1 MCGIAGF
8 VGPGDRTD
16 LEAMTSAV
24 TTRGPD
30 GEGFHVDAAS
40 RLFLGHRRLAVIDIA
55 HGAQPIWDAER
66 SVAVVFNG
74 EIYNHLELRAELEA
88 LGHVFLT
95 DHCDTEVL
103 VHGWKAWGRD
113 LPLRLNGMFAFAIWQ
128 PEGKRLFLARDRFG
142 EKPLFWAKQGD
153 LFLFGSELTAIDA
166 HRGFVAETDNLSL
179 AKLFAYGFIPAPRS
193 FYRSCSKL
201 PAGHWLEYR
210 LDEGSIET
218 QAYWSYR
225 VEPDLSIVEGEA
237 EEELRHLLR
246 TSVSRRLMTDVPLGV
261 FLSGGVDS
269 TTVATLAAQ
278 SGAIDT
284 FCIGFNDKSYDE
296 SAFAQEVAHHIGS
309 RHHLRTLD
317 MAEAIQLIP
326 DILGRLDEP
335 IADPSI
341 LPTYLLCRFA
351 REHVTVALS
360 GDGGDE
366 LLAGYD
372 TFAALKFATLYQRL
386 VPSFLHGGVRRMV
399 DLLPKSSKNMSL
411 DFKLRRSLAGVGSP
425 PAQWNPRWLA
435 PLQPEEFEDFL
446 QMQVDPEEVYE
457 EAISA
462 WNSAPSTNLI
472 DRTSEFYTRF
482 YLQDNIL
489 TKVDRAA
496 MMNSLETRA
505 VFLDTEL
512 VDFIR
517 RLPADFKFRNG
528 VRKRILKRAVGNIVP
543 ESVLGR
549 AKKGFGIPLM
559 DWIKKMPA
567 AQVSQAVPQANFD
580 FVLSSE
586 AAHRSGRAD
595 HRSFLWT
602 WKTVQW
608 HRQAASAG
616 LPAGWE

>member
-8 VGPGDRTD
+8 VGPGDQAD

-24 TTRGPD
+24 TARGPD
-30 GEGFHVDAAS
+30 GEGYHVDAAS

-55 HGAQPIWDAER
+55 HGAQPMWDADR
-66 SVAVVFNG
+66 SIAVVFNG
-74 EIYNHLELRAELEA
+74 EIYNHVELRAELEA

-113 LPLRLNGMFAFAIWQ
+113 LPERLNGMFAFAIWQ
-128 PEGKRLFLARDRFG
+128 PEKKSLFLARDRFG

-153 LFLFGSELTAIDA
+153 LFLFGSELTCIDA
-166 HRGFVAETDNLSL
+166 HRGFVTETDDVSL

-193 FYRSCSKL
+193 FYRSCFKL
-201 PAGHWLEYR
+201 PAGHWLEYK
-210 LDEGSIET
+210 LSDGSTESR
-218 QAYWSYR
+218 AYWTYR
-225 VEPDLSIVEGEA
+225 VEPDGAIGEGEA
-237 EEELRHLLR
+237 EEELRSLLR
-246 TSVSRRLMTDVPLGV
+246 TSVTRRLMTDVPLGV

-278 SGAIDT
+278 SGPVDT

-296 SAFAQEVAHHIGS
+296 SVFAQEVADHIGS

-317 MAEAIQLIP
+317 MAEAIRLVP

-351 REHVTVALS
+351 REQVTVALS

-372 TFAALKFATLYQRL
+372 TFAALRFASLYQRL
-386 VPSFLHGGVRRMV
+386 MPSVLHAGVKRMV

-411 DFKLRRSLAGVGSP
+411 DFKLRRSLAGVGFP
-425 PAQWNPRWLA
+425 PEQWNPRWLA
-435 PLQPEEFEDFL
+435 PLQPEDIADFL
-446 QMQVDPEEVYE
+446 QIEIDPEEVYA
-457 EAISA
+457 EAINA
-462 WNSAPSTNLI
+462 WNSAPSADLV

-517 RLPADFKFRNG
+517 RLPADYKFRNG
-528 VRKRILKRAVGNIVP
+528 VRKRILKNAVAGVVP
-543 ESVLGR
+543 DSVLTR

-559 DWIKKMPA
+559 DWIKKMPES
-567 AQVSQAVPQANFD
+567 QPSQAAPQANFD
-580 FVLSSE
+580 FVRASE
-586 AAHRSGRAD
+586 AAHRSGRED

-602 WKTVQW
+602 WRAVQW
-608 HRQAASAG
+608 HRQAA
-616 LPAGWE
+616 